1 MASVYRELTDPEH
14 AWGKGG
20 MEEGGGEE
28 DAWAVETTAAEP
40 EPEPAVVA
48 AFSDPAPAAPLS
60 SGPVSTEGERA
71 FGWENPPSDFA
82 I

>member
-1 MASVYRELTDPEH
+1 MLAVYRELTDPEH

-20 MEEGGGEE
+20 AEEEGGDE

-40 EPEPAVVA
+40 EPEPAVAA
-48 AFSDPAPAAPLS
+48 AFSDPAPAAAPLS

-71 FGWENPPSDFA
+71 SVL
-82 I
+82 